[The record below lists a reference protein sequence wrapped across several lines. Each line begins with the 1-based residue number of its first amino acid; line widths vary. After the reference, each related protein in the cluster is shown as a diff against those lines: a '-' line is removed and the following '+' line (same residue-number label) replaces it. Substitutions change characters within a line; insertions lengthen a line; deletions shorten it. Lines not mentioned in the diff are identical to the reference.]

1 MSVDNDRQ
9 VETSSDMLESLV
21 QQIEQLKVAVD
32 HRTTIGQAQGIL
44 MARLDIDAETAIDYL
59 KRVSMRSN
67 RKLIDIAEEI
77 AGTRELP
84 PKLGH

>member
-9 VETSSDMLESLV
+9 VETSADMLESLV